1 MNSKRSQLLWTGVA
15 ASISLLLMIATTYSA
30 NIVIGGDYTDIGT
43 IVVISPKPGDTPQNN
58 GTALLNNLAGI
69 TGDVDNPYLIKLG
82 PGIFDLGTTGLQMKE
97 YVSIEGS
104 GEMATKIT
112 SAVNS
117 VSSATVM
124 GADNAEL
131 RFLTVEN
138 TGVGVGNRIALLN
151 SSVSPSLTHITVTSL
166 GGTNS
171 NYGVRN
177 LDSSSPKMT
186 NVTVTASG
194 GTYSYGV
201 YNDNASSPTMTK
213 VTVTA
218 AEGTYNRGVSNNEH
232 SSPTMINSTV
242 TASGGT
248 YSYGVV
254 NTTSSPTMTNVTV
267 TASGG
272 TNSNQGVRNND
283 VCTVKINHSIIKG
296 TTNPIYNYSPGI
308 TRIANTQLD
317 GGPAYNQAG
326 GTLTCLGAYDDNY
339 VALSTNC
346 Q

>member
-1 MNSKRSQLLWTGVA
+1 MNSKRIRFLVTGVA
-15 ASISLLLMIATTYSA
+15 AWISLLLMITTTYSA
-30 NIVIGGDYTDIGT
+30 SIVIGGDYTDIGT
-43 IVVISPKPGDTPQNN
+43 IVIVSPKPGDTPLSN

-69 TGDVDNPYLIKLG
+69 DVDANNPYLIKLG
-82 PGIFDLGTTGLQMKE
+82 PGIYDLETTGLQMKE

-138 TGVGVGNRIALLN
+138 TGVGVGNRIAILN
-151 SSVSPSLTHITVTSL
+151 SSVSPSLTHMTVTAF

-171 NYGVRN
+171 NFGVRN
-177 LDSSSPKMT
+177 LSSSSPKMT
-186 NVTVTASG
+186 NVTATASG
-194 GTYSYGV
+194 GTNNYAV
-201 YNDNASSPTMTK
+201 FNNASAPTMT
-213 VTVTA
+213 
-218 AEGTYNRGVSNNEH
+218 
-232 SSPTMINSTV
+232 NSTV

-248 YSYGVV
+248 NNYGVF
-254 NTTSSPTMTNVTV
+254 NSS
-267 TASGG
+267 S
-272 TNSNQGVRNND
+272 S
-283 VCTVKINHSIIKG
+283 TVKINHSIIKG
-296 TTNPIYNYSPGI
+296 TTNTIYNNSPAI

-317 GGPAYNQAG
+317 GGAAYNQAG
-326 GTLTCLGAYDDNY
+326 GTLTCVGAYDENY
-339 VALSTNC
+339 AALNASC